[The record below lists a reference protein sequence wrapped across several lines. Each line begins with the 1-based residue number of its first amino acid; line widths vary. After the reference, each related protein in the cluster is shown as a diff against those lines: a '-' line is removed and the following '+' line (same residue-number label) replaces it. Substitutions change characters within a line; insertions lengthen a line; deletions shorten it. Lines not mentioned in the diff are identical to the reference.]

1 MEERDDFNGEEAN
14 NETQQN
20 QQNQQNN
27 DEILAQ
33 VPNTNNQEVNE
44 NPNNADVNENQN
56 QNQNEGIYENANQ
69 NQNEGIYENANEN
82 QNQNEGIYEN
92 VNENQNQNEGIYE
105 NVNENQN
112 QNEGI
117 YENTNENQNEG
128 IYENANQNQ
137 NQNEGI
143 YENANQNQK
152 EGIYENANENQNEGI
167 YENANENENQH
178 QSDNIYENGDQNQ
191 NQIEDQKSEVKKK
204 NPMSSFLNIVNQV
217 KKQKNLDRM
226 DSTKEEDFEQ
236 TLLKECKREEEENE
250 KKAKEKQLQDKYK
263 KVKYYNFKDYF
274 LLFMLYFSSSFNFN
288 ILSMY
293 YILIGFVYLI
303 LLENLSERSKKIKY
317 YLEIFTIGYAS
328 YSLLFKLITIIL
340 AILDYEQV
348 TNNKDLLINLGVSF
362 LHDESSLYYFILSI
376 ITEITMIFS
385 SGYGIFVSFNCRTL
399 TGQDINF
406 RRMKKITIRKL
417 ILISYIFMVCFSV
430 FNISILTLFYII
442 LIQLSF
448 LLCSLK
454 VNEEKIKRL
463 FKFII
468 SIELVFISIQLFLI
482 NFFNIPY
489 FQDRYLHQ
497 NEVYDEEQNKV
508 IKIYSI
514 YTQIGISYSY
524 RYFEDETLKEYLKK
538 YAGYIFGVLSMLS
551 MAFILGELRQGPDI
565 LNEEE
570 MRVEIMKKKI
580 EKHKELNKNN
590 YIMNG
595 IDEIIR
601 VISII
606 WIYYF
611 RNFYSVGIF
620 FVVFFSF
627 YFIDRKK
634 NRCLI
639 LYLLLPMLFLT
650 LAFAHIGNIDGLF
663 ENLNEDR
670 KIQLRRFAIE
680 KYEYVS
686 LEYLAGHIFY
696 ILLMFLISS
705 LYYFP
710 KVKEMIK
717 NKNKIVKKEDE
728 EDDNKI
734 SNDAIL
740 PVIDSN
746 KSVDI
751 AFSDRK
757 NENDLL
763 YEDVYEDKNSS
774 SNMNE
779 SQNSSS
785 SDDDEKNESSNSS
798 GINLKPEAENKSLQI
813 ADEFDFSFTD
823 LLGKYFFINID
834 KLTLVVMYFVS
845 VYRVNL
851 VHFILVIIFIMQI
864 IIPKK
869 MHYFYKI
876 NISIFQLLY
885 FCEFALDLLKIYFYD
900 SLSKHK
906 DFLQLFI
913 IYNDDRSS
921 NDIEIFIYGVVYCFC
936 FQYRAFS
943 NKYIAN
949 ILTNKKIS
957 LRNYLQNFVAKRSK
971 KAKVKTI
978 KTESQHILVRIA
990 VFTNDLMEHLYVW
1003 GLVIAF
1009 LFFSCYFE
1017 MNIIFLIKLILFS
1030 ISLYYYIVSVQT
1042 PSVNRKGKERE
1053 SINITLYRVIN
1064 KIIILYCNINTL
1076 LAFLYQFLLK
1086 DYFSFQ
1092 KIIQDKTQNNFFL
1105 LNLPVIGFT
1114 LYKEENLYYNFLP
1127 YFMTC
1132 FIFTLFK
1139 RKTKKILKSI
1149 NNFLVIRKQTTSR
1162 QIKLLKEKKKK
1173 EEEKMRKIKEEQNEF
1188 IQDKLYADKYNE
1200 NEKEIYTKS
1209 HQLIKANI
1217 ILIFTKCYWLF
1228 LFFFV
1233 GIVFCFYELS
1243 YSMLLYIIIFG
1254 MFFIKMFHRIISKLT
1269 KYINKRSYFISKVVR
1284 YSLIEDPKHYMIL
1297 HQYRITSFRCMIIYS
1312 FVYFILLYTYGI
1324 FHLFQHGCKEEVFL
1338 GCNSSHSELVGEDT
1352 EKHIKAIA
1360 FLFGIYI
1367 NTEKKNL
1374 IDIGLIHFLVAAV
1387 LVSDLYNQKLEE
1399 NYRKRFDSLRKE
1411 LQVLLNENNV
1421 LEKYSRIID
1430 YNILIKIGLTVAGI
1444 DLTPVKD
1451 KKNNYDFRLSLQKKF
1466 MRNPK
1471 ELNKL
1476 IHHKQENDNE
1486 NNGAINNLKTIVED
1500 ISRSSSNADEEGS
1513 RTSSIVKKAR
1523 AKSIC
1528 DDDNGPKSSEFDN
1541 LDLDENSPGNEFL
1554 KNKTVKRFLNIFSL
1568 CNDNQQTL
1576 SVGNSKDRVMRFLK
1590 KLFEELIIFLL
1601 ICLSLGKLSVYT
1613 FIYLSFTFYLIS
1625 TKKTMWK
1632 FYVLSCS
1639 IYSIII
1645 DQSLFFLSNISKEI
1659 YKRDYDN
1666 ILDIVKSEFNLP
1678 WYSSRWSKK
1687 AAFFWGV
1694 GASESQVH
1702 LLWLEFIQIILIFF
1716 YLDMFSYS
1724 IYQDTLNLGQ
1734 KSINKDKFD
1743 FESLNLKPNTIDYIK
1758 NMGEIQFQQYSECLK
1773 CFEMKIGK
1781 DLNEFMHILKIKD
1794 DYVSRLS
1801 DINENR
1807 KNKKKYNLED
1817 LKNPTLKE
1825 LIYFRLVNKENTY
1838 GNFGSYKPLPK
1849 YLMILQEVL
1858 YMYSHFFILILIILL
1873 SIMIGRLV
1881 SVVYV
1886 TVSFYYLINSELL
1899 YLGEKFTYFIVIK
1912 KVLRIVILIDILGQ
1926 GIYQIPFLNP
1936 EKDTIFYNIFNAIGF
1951 FKVIDFYV
1959 NEDGEEEILI
1969 DQSMQVF
1976 SKAIIY
1982 LLISLQI
1989 LIYESS
1995 HFKKYYLVYLLENKN
2010 DFKRHSIINSFKF
2023 NNQRVKI
2030 FQRSL
2035 SIRQQSDQAMEDL
2048 KRIIEELNNKL
2059 KKIGGKLL
2067 DDMSSR
2073 KRTAD
2078 FIDEREENNINND
2091 NNDEDDIQ
2099 LEKNQESN
2107 IINAGKFQGILG
2119 LMQKTN
2125 NIAKEKSYLDVDEV
2139 KEKIQD
2145 MIYKN
2150 FITKVYL
2157 WLHKHSAS
2165 YRSIEE
2171 EEKDDFDIETI
2182 KGETKIKS
2190 IIEHDVN
2197 RLLNITDLEHFD
2209 KEDLKNIELL
2219 FEAHFDEKKRI
2230 LLEENKMKE
2239 ERSKNTRRKFSN
2251 LYNLHKFMKMDSK
2264 PTEEKRNEDVDILG
2278 FFKEN
2283 LKKEKEV
2290 REQFE
2295 KEEDIR
2301 QLRERYKFQ
2310 QFEELLET
2318 NLFKKYLTKTYLL
2331 ENVFYLTLSF
2341 IIHKFNSICYLVMI
2355 LNHIMSASLSTLFY
2369 PISIICFALI
2379 EYPRPSRFYWSVCL
2393 YYTVFLM
2400 LIKFVIQEKLITI
2413 IVDESEYKDLIN
2425 SYLYDFKIGFKYHE
2439 DLFSGEFFKYIFFD
2453 ALTLLTILINRNL
2466 LITDGIWYKRE
2477 PEIENIYEAS
2487 ERIAIYS
2494 TKTYESKVDAIKDL
2508 LLQYLYSPKEILNIT
2523 RAERNNYEQN
2533 DEEELKQ
2540 SYANVKH
2547 RFPFIINR
2555 NEDPAY
2561 NEVKR
2566 GYFGKIFTK
2575 NRNEKPGRDFYAS
2588 YTGALF
2594 LMCLYILVFYN
2605 QMVQDN
2611 TYGKINLDT
2620 SQFSGSMVLYLI
2632 LHVTILVIDRIIFVS
2647 QNRDNLQYEYIF
2659 YKRNEQNQ
2667 QGELLT
2673 EIEENKLKSE
2683 ISRNAKSI
2691 YKITNLPRQEI
2702 EKQLQTYNIVFIQK
2716 ETFNYP
2722 LLTKYIIHIFIVIFN
2737 HCFIFFYF
2745 PIKGNNNLGSNGV
2758 HCTKEEQC
2766 NNFTQNYFIWIFYL
2780 INLIYMLLSA
2790 LQIKYGFYDIKRK
2803 SLFKKKQDELFSNAA
2818 SLFQM
2823 IPFLYEIKNAID
2835 WTFTHTCLDLFQWN
2849 KFEAIYDA
2857 IFDTYCEKEEW
2868 DEKPIGERV
2877 NKTKKFGIGFTLS
2890 FGLIFTLIIP
2900 LLLFSSL
2907 NPTNQI
2913 NNINKAK
2920 INVYLTFN
2928 YKNGVMKNYNL
2939 FLNERA
2945 DSISQ
2950 MFKSS
2955 NNNSSETEK
2964 EKEDSTIW
2972 DKYNYSG
2979 IIETRNFN
2987 HLQVQ
2992 RIIFSETSDR
3002 NWELAYP
3009 HITNLIKLLNITDE
3023 NKDISS
3029 INININYEFDR
3040 SLPAEAQT
3048 LKGSFNVPIYTFGL
3062 DTEENRENG
3071 YKLGNFSEAI
3081 RNCYD
3086 QSIILKE
3093 AYSPPIRLT
3102 SGPEIGSFEDESEFK
3117 MKDVELTF
3125 LGCVKE
3131 SGAKNN
3137 YFNSYFTF
3145 KSYNNDSTTEP
3156 IEFHIFNDQIS
3167 ETTQGYS
3174 VITFY
3179 ITFVLLVGSYVRDYL
3194 ASEPETIML
3203 EEMPHAK
3210 RIVDLCEG
3218 IKIARYGYDFRNEEY
3233 LYTILIEL
3241 MRSPDYLKIL
3251 TDSSLDY
3258 FKSREKLTKDDD

>member
-1 MEERDDFNGEEAN
+1 MEERDGYNGEEAN

-27 DEILAQ
+27 DDILAQ
-33 VPNTNNQEVNE
+33 VPNIDNQEE
-44 NPNNADVNENQN
+44 EKSNNSD
-56 QNQNEGIYENANQ
+56 
-69 NQNEGIYENANEN
+69 ANEN

-92 VNENQNQNEGIYE
+92 VN
-105 NVNENQN
+105 QN

-117 YENTNENQNEG
+117 YENTN
-128 IYENANQNQ
+128 QNQ
-137 NQNEGI
+137 N
-143 YENANQNQK
+143 

-167 YENANENENQH
+167 YENANENQNQY
-178 QSDNIYENGDQNQ
+178 QNDNIYENEDQNQ
-191 NQIEDQKSEVKKK
+191 NQIEDQESEVKKK

-217 KKQKNLDRM
+217 KKQKNLERIDT
-226 DSTKEEDFEQ
+226 SSEKKNGEKEEDFDE

-250 KKAKEKQLQDKYK
+250 KKAKEKQLQEKIK
-263 KVKYYNFKDYF
+263 RVKYYNFKDYF
-274 LLFMLYFSSSFNFN
+274 LLFMLFFSSSFNFN
-288 ILSMY
+288 VLSMY
-293 YILIGFVYLI
+293 YILVGLIYLI
-303 LLENLSERSKKIKY
+303 LLENLSEKSKKIKY

-328 YSLLFKLITIIL
+328 YSLLFKGITIIL
-340 AILDYEQV
+340 AILNNDQV
-348 TNNKDLLINLGVSF
+348 TDNKDLFINLGVSF
-362 LHDESSLYYFILSI
+362 LHDQGSLYYFILSI
-376 ITEITMIFS
+376 VTEITMIFS
-385 SGYGIFVSFNCRTL
+385 SGYGIFVSFTCRTL

-448 LLCSLK
+448 LLSSLK
-454 VNEEKIKRL
+454 VNEETIKKL

-468 SIELVFISIQLFLI
+468 SILLVFISIQLFLI

-497 NEVYDEEQNKV
+497 NEVFDDEKKKEKV

-538 YAGYIFGVLSMLS
+538 YAGYIFGVLSMIS

-565 LNEEE
+565 LSEEE

-601 VISII
+601 IISIV

-650 LAFAHIGNIDGLF
+650 LAFSHIGNIDGLF
-663 ENLNEDR
+663 ENLNDDR

-686 LEYLAGHIFY
+686 LEYLAGHAFY
-696 ILLMFLISS
+696 ILLMFLINS

-728 EDDNKI
+728 DDKKI

-740 PVIDSN
+740 PVLDSN

-751 AFSDRK
+751 AYSDRK

-763 YEDVYEDKNSS
+763 YEDVYEEKNNSS
-774 SNMNE
+774 NLTD
-779 SQNSSS
+779 SQNSSD
-785 SDDDEKNESSNSS
+785 SDDENDESS
-798 GINLKPEAENKSLQI
+798 IKIEAQNQGVQI
-813 ADEFDFSFTD
+813 HDEYDFSFTD

-845 VYRVNL
+845 VYRINL
-851 VHFILVIIFIMQI
+851 VHFILVVIFIMQI

-876 NISIFQLLY
+876 NISIFQLLF
-885 FCEFALDLLKIYFYD
+885 FCEFAIDLLKIYFYD
-900 SLSKHK
+900 SLKSNKTI
-906 DFLQLFI
+906 LELFI
-913 IYNDDRSS
+913 IFDDEDSSS
-921 NDIEIFIYGVVYCFC
+921 NDIEIYIYAVVYCLY
-936 FQYRAFS
+936 FQYRAYS
-943 NKYIAN
+943 NRYIAN

-957 LRNYLQNFVAKRSK
+957 LRNYLQKFTSKRIK
-971 KAKVKTI
+971 KEKI
-978 KTESQHILVRIA
+978 KIKINVEIKINGESPHILVRIA
-990 VFTNDLMEHLYVW
+990 VFSNDLMEHLYVW
-1003 GLVIAF
+1003 GLVIGF

-1017 MNIIFLIKLILFS
+1017 MNVIFLIKIILFF
-1030 ISLYYYIVSVQT
+1030 ISLYYYIISVQT
-1042 PSVNRKGKERE
+1042 PSITRKGNEKE
-1053 SINITLYRVIN
+1053 SINITVYRIIN

-1076 LAFLYQFLLK
+1076 LVFLYQFRLK
-1086 DYFSFQ
+1086 KFFVFNDENEGEQQKNSF
-1092 KIIQDKTQNNFFL
+1092 I
-1105 LNLPVIGFT
+1105 LNLPIIGFT

-1139 RKTKKILKSI
+1139 RKTKKILRKI
-1149 NNFLVIRKQTTSR
+1149 NNYLIIRKQTTNR
-1162 QIKLLKEKKKK
+1162 QIKLLKEKKKR
-1173 EEEKMRKIKEEQNEF
+1173 EEEKMKKIKEEQNEF

-1200 NEKEIYTKS
+1200 NEKDIYIKS
-1209 HQLIKANI
+1209 HQLIEANI

-1233 GIVFCFYELS
+1233 GIIFCYYDLS
-1243 YSMLLYIIIFG
+1243 VSMLLYIIIFG
-1254 MFFIKMFHRIISKLT
+1254 FFFIKMFYRIISKLT
-1269 KYINKRSYFISKVVR
+1269 NYIKKRSYFISKVVR
-1284 YSLIEDPKHYMIL
+1284 YSLIEDPRHYMVL
-1297 HQYRITSFRCMIIYS
+1297 HQYRITSFRCLLIYS
-1312 FVYFILLYTYGI
+1312 FVFFILLYAYGL
-1324 FHLFQHGCKEEVFL
+1324 FDLFQN
-1338 GCNSSHSELVGEDT
+1338 GCNEDIFFGCDASHSKLVGDDIENL
-1352 EKHIKAIA
+1352 IKCIS

-1367 NTEKKNL
+1367 NTHEKNL
-1374 IDIGLIHFLVAAV
+1374 IQICWIHCLVAAV

-1399 NYRKRFDSLRKE
+1399 NYRKKFDSLRKE
-1411 LQVLLNENNV
+1411 LQAMLNENNV

-1444 DLTPVKD
+1444 DLTPIKD
-1451 KKNNYDFRLSLQKKF
+1451 KRNNYDFRLSLQKKF

-1476 IHHKQENDNE
+1476 IHHQENNENE
-1486 NNGAINNLKTIVED
+1486 NNGTIKNLKTIVED
-1500 ISRSSSNADEEGS
+1500 ISRSSSNADEADSRVSSIERKS
-1513 RTSSIVKKAR
+1513 RT
-1523 AKSIC
+1523 KSMNEE
-1528 DDDNGPKSSEFDN
+1528 DNEPKTSEFAN
-1541 LDLDENSPGNEFL
+1541 LDLNESSPGNEFL

-1613 FIYLSFTFYLIS
+1613 FIYLIFTFYLIS
-1625 TKKTMWK
+1625 TKKTMFK
-1632 FYVLSCS
+1632 FYVLSCC

-1645 DQSLFFLSNISKEI
+1645 IQSIFFLSNINEEI
-1659 YKRDYDN
+1659 TDRDDDN
-1666 ILDIVKSEFNLP
+1666 DPKILPIINGTLHIP
-1678 WYSSRWSKK
+1678 WYKENLGKK

-1724 IYQDTLNLGQ
+1724 IYQDILNLGQ
-1734 KSINKDKFD
+1734 KTINKDKFD
-1743 FESLNLKPNTIDYIK
+1743 FESLNLKPNTIDYVK
-1758 NMGEIQFQQYSECLK
+1758 NMGEMQFQQYSECLK
-1773 CFEMKIGK
+1773 CFEINIGK
-1781 DLNEFMHILKIKD
+1781 DLNEFLQILKIKGD
-1794 DYVSRLS
+1794 HIARLS

-1807 KNKKKYNLED
+1807 KNKKKYNLEE

-1838 GNFGSYKPLPK
+1838 GNFGSYKPLPR

-1858 YMYSHFFILILIILL
+1858 YMYSHFIILILIILL

-1881 SVVYV
+1881 SILYV

-1899 YLGEKFTYFIVIK
+1899 YLGEKFTYFIIIK
-1912 KVLRIVILIDILGQ
+1912 KVLRIAILIDILGQ

-1936 EKDTIFYNIFNAIGF
+1936 DEESIFYNIFNAIGF
-1951 FKVIDFYV
+1951 FKVIDFKG
-1959 NEDGEEEILI
+1959 NEGEEEIEI

-2010 DFKRHSIINSFKF
+2010 EFKRHSIINSFKF

-2059 KKIGGKLL
+2059 KRIGGKLL
-2067 DDMSSR
+2067 DDISR
-2073 KRTAD
+2073 KRTID
-2078 FIDEREENNINND
+2078 VIDEKEEDNINNINND
-2091 NNDEDDIQ
+2091 NNDDEIQ
-2099 LEKNQESN
+2099 LEKSQESN
-2107 IINAGKFQGILG
+2107 IINAGKYQGILG
-2119 LMQKTN
+2119 LIQKTN
-2125 NIAKEKSYLDVDEV
+2125 DITKEKNYLEVDEV
-2139 KEKIQD
+2139 KEKIKD
-2145 MIYKN
+2145 MIYKS

-2209 KEDLKNIELL
+2209 KEDLKNIELM

-2251 LYNLHKFMKMDSK
+2251 LYTLHKFVKMENK
-2264 PTEEKRNEDVDILG
+2264 PNDEKKNEDVDILG

-2301 QLRERYKFQ
+2301 ELREKYKFQ

-2341 IIHKFNSICYLVMI
+2341 IIHNFNNICYLIMI
-2355 LNHIMSASLSTLFY
+2355 LNHIMSASLPTLFY
-2369 PISIICFALI
+2369 PISIMCFALL
-2379 EYPRPSRFYWSVCL
+2379 EYPRPSRFYWTVCL

-2400 LIKFVIQEKLITI
+2400 LIKFVIQMKLITI
-2413 IVDESEYKDLIN
+2413 LLDESDYEELIN
-2425 SYLYDFKIGFKYHE
+2425 YYLYDYKIGFRYYK
-2439 DLFSGEFFKYIFFD
+2439 DLFSGKFFKYIVFD

-2466 LITDGIWYKRE
+2466 LITDGIWFQRE

-2494 TKTYESKVDAIKDL
+2494 TKSYESKVDAIKDL
-2508 LLQYLYSPKEILNIT
+2508 LLQYLYSPKEILNLT
-2523 RAERNNYEQN
+2523 RAEKNNYEQN

-2540 SYANVKH
+2540 SYTHVKH
-2547 RFPFIINR
+2547 RFPFILKR

-2566 GYFGKIFTK
+2566 GYFGRIFTK

-2620 SQFSGSMVLYLI
+2620 TQFSGSMVLYLI

-2659 YKRNEQNQ
+2659 YKRNEKNQ

-2683 ISRNAKSI
+2683 ISKNAKSI

-2722 LLTKYIIHIFIVIFN
+2722 LLTKYIIHIFIVLFN
-2737 HCFIFFYF
+2737 HFFIFLYF
-2745 PIKGNNNLGSNGV
+2745 PIKGNDNLGSNGV

-2766 NNFTQNYFIWIFYL
+2766 NNFTKNYFIWIFYL

-2849 KFEAIYDA
+2849 KFEAIYDT

-2890 FGLIFTLIIP
+2890 FGLIFILIIP

-2913 NNINKAK
+2913 NNITKAK

-2950 MFKSS
+2950 MFKGSS
-2955 NNNSSETEK
+2955 GNSSETDSEK
-2964 EKEDSTIW
+2964 TDKENSTIW
-2972 DKYNYSG
+2972 DKYKYSD
-2979 IIETRNFN
+2979 ITETRNFN
-2987 HLQVQ
+2987 HKQVQ

-3029 INININYEFDR
+3029 IDININYEFDR
-3040 SLPAEAQT
+3040 ALPAEAQI
-3048 LKGSFNVPIYTFGL
+3048 LKGSFSVPIYTFG
-3062 DTEENRENG
+3062 DESKGNKENG
-3071 YKLGNFSEAI
+3071 YKIGNLSEAI
-3081 RNCYD
+3081 RMCYD
-3086 QSIILKE
+3086 QSIILNR

-3102 SGPEIGSFEDESEFK
+3102 SGPEISSFEDVSNFEW
-3117 MKDVELTF
+3117 KDVELTF

-3131 SGAKNN
+3131 SPTKNN

-3145 KSYNNDSTTEP
+3145 KAFNEDNTTEP

-3210 RIVDLCEG
+3210 KIVDLCEG

-3258 FKSREKLTKDDD
+3258 FRSREKLTKDDD

>member
-1 MEERDDFNGEEAN
+1 MEERDDYNGEEAN
-14 NETQQN
+14 NEAQQN

-27 DEILAQ
+27 DDILAQ
-33 VPNTNNQEVNE
+33 VPNIDNQEEEKSSNS
-44 NPNNADVNENQN
+44 DENQNQNLNQNEGIYENANQNQNEGLYENTNQNQNEGIYENVNQNQNEGIYENVNQNQNEGIYENAN

-82 QNQNEGIYEN
+82 QNQY
-92 VNENQNQNEGIYE
+92 QN
-105 NVNENQN
+105 
-112 QNEGI
+112 
-117 YENTNENQNEG
+117 
-128 IYENANQNQ
+128 
-137 NQNEGI
+137 
-143 YENANQNQK
+143 
-152 EGIYENANENQNEGI
+152 
-167 YENANENENQH
+167 
-178 QSDNIYENGDQNQ
+178 DNIYENAEENQ
-191 NQIEDQKSEVKKK
+191 NQIENQESEVQKK
-204 NPMSSFLNIVNQV
+204 NPMSSFLNIVNQI
-217 KKQKNLDRM
+217 KKQKNIERADT
-226 DSTKEEDFEQ
+226 SQKEEDFDE
-236 TLLKECKREEEENE
+236 TLLKECQREEEENE
-250 KKAKEKQLQDKYK
+250 KKVKEKQLQEKIK

-274 LLFMLYFSSSFNFN
+274 LIFMLFFSSSFNFN
-288 ILSMY
+288 CLSMY
-293 YILIGFVYLI
+293 YILVGLIYLI
-303 LLENLSERSKKIKY
+303 LLENLSEKSKKIKY
-317 YLEIFTIGYAS
+317 YLEIFTIGFAS
-328 YSLLFKLITIIL
+328 YSLLFKAITIIL
-340 AILDYEQV
+340 AILNYDEV
-348 TNNKDLLINLGVSF
+348 TNNKELLINLGVSF
-362 LHDESSLYYFILSI
+362 LHDQNSIYYFILSI
-376 ITEITMIFS
+376 VTEITMIFS
-385 SGYGIFVSFNCRTL
+385 SGYGIFVSFTCRTL

-430 FNISILTLFYII
+430 FNISLLTLFYII

-448 LLCSLK
+448 LLSSLK
-454 VNEEKIKRL
+454 LNEEKIKKL

-468 SIELVFISIQLFLI
+468 SVLLVFISIQLFLI

-497 NEVYDEEQNKV
+497 NEVYDKKEGKV

-565 LNEEE
+565 LSEEE
-570 MRVEIMKKKI
+570 MRVEKMKKKI

-601 VISII
+601 VISIV

-650 LAFAHIGNIDGLF
+650 LAFSHIGNIDGFF
-663 ENLNEDR
+663 EDLNEDR

-686 LEYLAGHIFY
+686 LEYLAGHAFY
-696 ILLMFLISS
+696 ILLMFLINS

-717 NKNKIVKKEDE
+717 NKNKIIKKED

-740 PVIDSN
+740 PVADSN

-751 AFSDRK
+751 AYSDRK

-763 YEDVYEDKNSS
+763 YEDVYEEKNSGSNLTDSQNS
-774 SNMNE
+774 SDSSDDEKKESSIKNE
-779 SQNSSS
+779 SQNQS
-785 SDDDEKNESSNSS
+785 
-798 GINLKPEAENKSLQI
+798 IQI
-813 ADEFDFSFTD
+813 ADEYDFSFTD

-851 VHFILVIIFIMQI
+851 VHFILVLIFIMQI

-885 FCEFALDLLKIYFYD
+885 FCEFAIDLLKIYFYD
-900 SLSKHK
+900 SLSSHK
-906 DFLQLFI
+906 ELLELFI

-921 NDIEIFIYGVVYCFC
+921 NDIEIFIYAVVYCLF
-936 FQYRAFS
+936 FQYRAYS
-943 NKYIAN
+943 NRYIAN

-957 LRNYLQNFVAKRSK
+957 FRNYLQNFLAKRK
-971 KAKVKTI
+971 KKEKTMTI
-978 KTESQHILVRIA
+978 KIESQHILVRIA
-990 VFTNDLMEHLYVW
+990 VSTNDLNEHLYVW
-1003 GLVIAF
+1003 GLVIGF

-1017 MNIIFLIKLILFS
+1017 MNVIFLIKLILFF

-1042 PSVNRKGKERE
+1042 PSTTKKGNERE
-1053 SINITLYRVIN
+1053 NINITLYRVIN

-1076 LAFLYQFLLK
+1076 LVFLYQFLLK
-1086 DYFSFQ
+1086 DFFGFQ
-1092 KIIQDKTQNNFFL
+1092 KIIKDKKQDNSFL
-1105 LNLPVIGFT
+1105 LNLPTIGLT

-1132 FIFTLFK
+1132 FIFTLYK
-1139 RKTKKILKSI
+1139 RKTKKILRSI
-1149 NNFLVIRKQTTSR
+1149 NNYLIIRKQTTKR

-1200 NEKEIYTKS
+1200 NEKEIYIKS

-1228 LFFFV
+1228 LYFFV
-1233 GIVFCFYELS
+1233 GVIFCYYELS

-1254 MFFIKMFHRIISKLT
+1254 FFFIKMFYRIISKLAN
-1269 KYINKRSYFISKVVR
+1269 YIKKRSYFISKVVR
-1284 YSLIEDPKHYMIL
+1284 YSLIEDPKHFMVL
-1297 HQYRITSFRCMIIYS
+1297 HEYRITSFRCLLIYS
-1312 FVYFILLYTYGI
+1312 FVYFTLLYAYGL
-1324 FHLFQHGCKEEVFL
+1324 FDLFQHGCKEKVFL
-1338 GCNSSHSELVGEDT
+1338 GCDSSHSKLVGDDSEDL
-1352 EKHIKAIA
+1352 IKIIT

-1367 NTEKKNL
+1367 NTQERN
-1374 IDIGLIHFLVAAV
+1374 IIEICWIHCFVATV

-1399 NYRKRFDSLRKE
+1399 NYRKKFDSLRKD

-1451 KKNNYDFRLSLQKKF
+1451 KRNNYDFRLSLQKKF

-1476 IHHKQENDNE
+1476 IHHHQENNE
-1486 NNGAINNLKTIVED
+1486 NANNGAMNNLKTIVED
-1500 ISRSSSNADEEGS
+1500 ISRSSSNIDDTGS
-1513 RTSSIVKKAR
+1513 RTSSIIKKNNEENNEA
-1523 AKSIC
+1523 
-1528 DDDNGPKSSEFDN
+1528 KSSEFAN
-1541 LDLDENSPGNEFL
+1541 LDLNENSPGNEFL

-1590 KLFEELIIFLL
+1590 KLFEELIIFVL
-1601 ICLSLGKLSVYT
+1601 ICLSLSKLSVYT
-1613 FIYLSFTFYLIS
+1613 FIYLVFTFYLIS
-1625 TKKTMWK
+1625 TKKTMYK
-1632 FYVLSCS
+1632 FYVLSCC
-1639 IYSIII
+1639 IFAVIII
-1645 DQSLFFLSNISKEI
+1645 QSLCFLSNINEEI
-1659 YKRDYDN
+1659 TKRDYDD
-1666 ILDIVKSEFNLP
+1666 ILPLVNSTLGLP
-1678 WYSSRWSKK
+1678 WYKNSLGKK
-1687 AAFFWGV
+1687 AGFFWGV

-1702 LLWLEFIQIILIFF
+1702 MLWLEFIQIILIFF

-1724 IYQDTLNLGQ
+1724 IYQDILNLGQ
-1734 KSINKDKFD
+1734 KTINKDKFD
-1743 FESLNLKPNTIDYIK
+1743 IESLNLKPNTIDYIK

-1773 CFEMKIGK
+1773 CFELNIGK
-1781 DLNEFMHILKIKD
+1781 DHNEFLRILKIKGD
-1794 DYVSRLS
+1794 HIARLS

-1838 GNFGSYKPLPK
+1838 GNFGSYRPLPK

-1936 EKDTIFYNIFNAIGF
+1936 DNETFLYNIFNAIGF
-1951 FKVIDFYV
+1951 FKVIDFTK
-1959 NEDGEEEILI
+1959 NKDGEEEITI

-2010 DFKRHSIINSFKF
+2010 EFKRHSIINSFKF

-2067 DDMSSR
+2067 DDISR
-2073 KRTAD
+2073 KRTVD
-2078 FIDEREENNINND
+2078 VIDEKEEDNINNINND
-2091 NNDEDDIQ
+2091 NNDEIQ
-2099 LEKNQESN
+2099 LEKNEESN
-2107 IINAGKFQGILG
+2107 IINAGKYQGILG
-2119 LMQKTN
+2119 LIQQTN
-2125 NIAKEKSYLDVDEV
+2125 NIAKEKNYLEVDEV
-2139 KEKIQD
+2139 KEKIKD
-2145 MIYKN
+2145 MIYKS

-2209 KEDLKNIELL
+2209 KEDLKSIELM
-2219 FEAHFDEKKRI
+2219 FEAHSDEKKRI

-2251 LYNLHKFMKMDSK
+2251 LYTLHKFAKMESK
-2264 PTEEKRNEDVDILG
+2264 PTDEKKNEDVDILG

-2301 QLRERYKFQ
+2301 ELRERYKFQ

-2341 IIHKFNSICYLVMI
+2341 IIHNFNSICYLIMI

-2379 EYPRPSRFYWSVCL
+2379 EYPRPSRFYWTVCL

-2400 LIKFVIQEKLITI
+2400 LIKLVIQMKSITI
-2413 IVDESEYKDLIN
+2413 IVDENDYKELIN
-2425 SYLYDFKIGFKYHE
+2425 YYLYDFKIGFKYYE
-2439 DLFSGEFFKYIFFD
+2439 DLFSGEFFKYIVFD

-2466 LITDGIWYKRE
+2466 LITDGIWYQRE

-2508 LLQYLYSPKEILNIT
+2508 LLQYLYSPKEILNLT

-2540 SYANVKH
+2540 SYAHVKH
-2547 RFPFIINR
+2547 RFPFILTR

-2611 TYGKINLDT
+2611 TYGKINMNT
-2620 SQFSGSMVLYLI
+2620 TQFSGSMVLYLI

-2683 ISRNAKSI
+2683 ISKNAKSI

-2722 LLTKYIIHIFIVIFN
+2722 LLTKYIIHIFIVLFN
-2737 HCFIFFYF
+2737 HYFIFFYF
-2745 PIKGNNNLGSNGV
+2745 PIKGNDNLGSNGV

-2766 NNFTQNYFIWIFYL
+2766 NNFTKNYFIWIFYL

-2818 SLFQM
+2818 SLFKM

-2849 KFEAIYDA
+2849 KFEAIYDT

-2907 NPTNQI
+2907 NPTNHI

-2950 MFKSS
+2950 MFKGSS
-2955 NNNSSETEK
+2955 TNSSESDSEK
-2964 EKEDSTIW
+2964 NTKENSTIW
-2972 DKYNYSG
+2972 DKYKYSD

-2987 HLQVQ
+2987 HEQVQ

-3009 HITNLIKLLNITDE
+3009 HITNLIKLLNITEE

-3029 INININYEFDR
+3029 INININYEFER
-3040 SLPAEAQT
+3040 ALPAVAQI
-3048 LKGSFNVPIYTFGL
+3048 LKGSFSVPIYTFGDGSL
-3062 DTEENRENG
+3062 ENKENG
-3071 YKLGNFSEAI
+3071 YKIGNLSEAI
-3081 RNCYD
+3081 RMCYD
-3086 QSIILKE
+3086 QSIILKQ

-3102 SGPEIGSFEDESEFK
+3102 SGREISSFEDEDIFEK
-3117 MKDVELTF
+3117 KDVELTF

-3131 SGAKNN
+3131 SPTKNN

-3145 KSYNNDSTTEP
+3145 KAFNEDNTTEP

-3179 ITFVLLVGSYVRDYL
+3179 VTFVLLVGSYVRDYL

-3258 FKSREKLTKDDD
+3258 FRSREKLTKDDD